1 MRSKFES
8 WLGLDSLFYSFSLS
22 SLIGFH
28 LLQGTA
34 IGSLFEGEI
43 CDFPA
48 ARSFSA
54 VFSCVPRVLLIHYDG
69 GGRRE

>member
-48 ARSFSA
+48 ARI
-54 VFSCVPRVLLIHYDG
+54 FSCAPRVLLIHYDG